1 MKKIDHYNILLAE
14 DEQYLRRALK
24 HSIEEVDDSY
34 KVIAEASNGA
44 EAMEILKKES
54 IHIIFT
60 DIQMPVMDGLEFSK
74 QCRLLYPDIPIVIL
88 TGYSDFNYMQE
99 ALRQQVFDYLLK
111 PVSEDDLVSVLSK
124 ISLSLEKIY
133 ELPEEAATAGGDAKS
148 YVDHVISH
156 IQEHYMEEIDLGSLA
171 GEMGFSAAYLSKIFK
186 RYAGMTPVK
195 MLTDVRIH
203 QAKRLLLETGMSI
216 QEVGAHVG
224 YPDQF
229 HFSKTFR
236 KVVGVNPSKYRADGG
251 ESSTDHKETD

>member
-1 MKKIDHYNILLAE
+1 MKKVDHYNILLVE

-24 HSIEEVDDSY
+24 NNIEEIDDVY
-34 KVIAEASNGA
+34 KVTAEASNGLD
-44 EAMEILKKES
+44 AMDVLKRES
-54 IHIIFT
+54 VHVIFT
-60 DIQMPVMDGLEFSK
+60 DIQMPEMNGLELSK
-74 QCRLLYPDIPIVIL
+74 QVKLLYPDIPVVIL

-111 PVSEDDLVSVLSK
+111 PVSEDDLAAVLSK
-124 ISLSLEKIY
+124 VSSELEKIY
-133 ELPEEAATAGGDAKS
+133 ELPEETLAAGSDARS
-148 YVDHVISH
+148 YVKQVAEYIR
-156 IQEHYMEEIDLGSLA
+156 EHYMEDIDLGSLA
-171 GEMGFSAAYLSKIFK
+171 GELGFSAAYLSKIFK

-216 QEVGAHVG
+216 QEVGAQVG

-236 KVVGVNPSKYRADGG
+236 KVVGINPSRYRAEGG
-251 ESSTDHKETD
+251 ETGAEESDQE